1 MTKQIILTI
10 SFLCLLFIKSYG
22 THIVG
27 GDVTYECLG
36 FNADSSQVT
45 LKVEFTMY
53 RDTESGGAQFDNN
66 AVFGVWNGS
75 GDNWSF
81 YTRFD
86 NQQFFDRADID
97 IEDDP
102 CVDIPSNVGVEKAVY
117 SFDVILEVNGDDYI
131 IGYQRCCRNPT
142 ITNLIN
148 PGDTGA
154 AFQIEVTAEALAL
167 CNNSP
172 KFNNFPPIFV
182 CANFDI
188 DFDHSATDAEGDV
201 LVYEFCAPLQAG
213 GTVGTDMNPG
223 NPESCEGVRPSPQ
236 NCRPTFDNV
245 NFAPGFS
252 ATNPMQGNPV
262 VRIDPTTGLISGAPT
277 IIGQYVVGVCV
288 KEFRNGVLLGETR
301 RDFQFNTVICTPLVF
316 AEINAGL
323 IGGDGLTYNI
333 ASCGSN
339 DVFIENN
346 SFQESS
352 IVSYNWWFA
361 IPGADTLRSTLRDG
375 AFTFPGIGQYNGR
388 MILNEGLSCADTADV
403 IVNIFPTIEN
413 NWESDFDICVAGPVD
428 FTDLTTTGA
437 DAVVGW
443 QWDFNDGG
451 TSSEQNPSYMF
462 EEPGI
467 QEVTL
472 IATDNNNC
480 QDTVTQEIEWLPVP
494 PILVVQPSKFLACE
508 PGEISFVN
516 LSEPINEDYDITW
529 NFSDGTISNEI
540 SPVKTFEDPGI
551 YSVDLEIIS
560 PNGCSIAKSYPNWIT
575 IEESPTAE
583 FTFVPDDP
591 NVFNRDVT
599 FTNLSVDAER
609 YKWNFDNEFISL
621 EENPSYTFR
630 DTGLYEVV
638 LVAFH
643 ETGCPDTMRRTLD
656 IEPIIDYFM
665 PNAFTP
671 NGDGEND
678 EFKGK
683 GYIEGLKDFEFSIW
697 NRWGEQVF
705 ASDSPFNGWNG
716 RKNNLGELAPQ
727 GVYVWE
733 IRYIGPRGG
742 DESIKGHVTLLR

>member
-1 MTKQIILTI
+1 MTKQIILII
-10 SFLCLLFIKSYG
+10 SFLSLFFIKSYG

-36 FNADSSQVT
+36 FNVDSSQVT

-86 NQQFFDRADID
+86 NQQFFDRADIE

-188 DFDHSATDAEGDV
+188 GFDHSATDAEGDV

-223 NPESCEGVRPSPQ
+223 DPESCEGVRPSPQ
-236 NCRPTFDNV
+236 NCTPTFDPV

-252 ATNPMQGNPV
+252 ANNPMQGNPV
-262 VRIDPTTGLISGAPT
+262 VSIDAATGLISGAPT
-277 IIGQYVVGVCV
+277 TIGQYVVGVCV
-288 KEFRNGVLLGETR
+288 KEFRDGVLLGETR

-316 AEINAGL
+316 AEIDAGV
-323 IGGDGLTYNI
+323 IEGEGLTYNI

-346 SFQESS
+346 SFQQSS

-361 IPGADTLRSTLRDG
+361 IPGADTLRSTERNG
-375 AFTFPGIGQYNGR
+375 AFTFPGIGQYQGR

-403 IVNIFPTIEN
+403 IVNIFPTIET
-413 NWESDFDICVAGPVD
+413 NWDSEYDICVAGPVD
-428 FTDLTTTGA
+428 FTDNTTTGA

-451 TSSEQNPSYMF
+451 TSNQQNPSYMF

-467 QEVTL
+467 QQVTL

-480 QDTVTQEIEWLPVP
+480 RDTLIQEIEWFPVP
-494 PILVVQPSKFLACE
+494 PILVVQPNKFLACQ

-516 LSEPINEDYDITW
+516 LSDPINEDYDITW
-529 NFSDGTISNEI
+529 TFSDGETSNEI
-540 SPVKTFEDPGI
+540 SPVHTFDDPGI

-560 PNGCSIAKSYPNWIT
+560 PNGCSISKTYPNWIT
-575 IEESPTAE
+575 IEESPEAD
-583 FTFVPDDP
+583 FIFSPDDP
-591 NVFNRDVT
+591 NVFNRDVD
-599 FTNLSVDAER
+599 FTNLSGNAER

-630 DTGLYEVV
+630 DTGMYEVV

-643 ETGCPDTMRRTLD
+643 ETGCPDTIRRTLD

-705 ASDSPFNGWNG
+705 SSDSPFNGWNG
-716 RKNNLGELAPQ
+716 RKNNMGEMAPQ

-733 IRYIGPRGG
+733 LRYIGPRGG